1 MKSAAK
7 LKRIGV
13 LTGGG
18 DAPGINAVIRG
29 CALRAETLG
38 LELIGMRR
46 AWIGLKECD
55 TVPLDSRVTEHWLG
69 RGGTELRTR
78 RYNPL
83 EEGEGQLMIESFAK
97 LGLDGLVAIGGD
109 GTLTT
114 CHGLH
119 QLGMPIVGVPKTI
132 DNDIP
137 RTDQTFGFDT
147 AVQTACDAIDRL
159 HTTAA
164 SHGRILIVEVM
175 GRYAGWIAA
184 FAGIAGDADLVLV
197 PEYPVRL
204 ADAIE
209 WAKGL
214 KQRGR
219 EYAILVV
226 AEGAVILGDDGV
238 PLARGEF
245 TAGGYEKLGGVS
257 VRLAREL
264 MAAGI
269 DSRTII
275 LGHVQRGGSP
285 SAFDRMLSLRYG
297 ARAVELLA
305 NGENGVMVALS
316 DNRMT
321 TVPLGEVAGR
331 RRFFDS
337 AHFDLEWMLSR
348 LPLADDKPY
357 DGAEGA
363 PDAGVGPSA
372 VAPRRRP

>member
-1 MKSAAK
+1 M
-7 LKRIGV
+7 

-29 CALRAETLG
+29 CALRAESLG
-38 LELIGMRR
+38 VELVGIKR
-46 AWIGLKECD
+46 AWIGLKDCD
-55 TVPLDSRVTEHWLG
+55 TMALDSRVTERWLA

-83 EEGEGQLMIESFAK
+83 DEGDGQLIVDGYAK

-114 CHGLH
+114 CHGFC
-119 QLGMPIVGVPKTI
+119 QLGLAVVGVPKTI

-137 RTDQTFGFDT
+137 HTDRTFGFDT
-147 AVQTACDAIDRL
+147 AVQAAVDAIDRL

-184 FAGIAGDADLVLV
+184 YAGVAGDADLVLI
-197 PEYPVRL
+197 PEHPVWL

-209 WAKGL
+209 WARGL

-226 AEGAVILGDDGV
+226 AEGALILDDNGT
-238 PLARGEF
+238 PLVRGEF
-245 TAGGYEKLGGVS
+245 TAKGYEKLGGVS
-257 VRLAREL
+257 MQLAREL
-264 MAAGI
+264 LAAGI
-269 DSRTII
+269 DSRTTI
-275 LGHVQRGGSP
+275 LGHIQRGGTP
-285 SAFDRMLSLRYG
+285 TAYDRILSLRYG

-305 NGENGVMVALS
+305 NGDGGVMVALV
-316 DNRMT
+316 DGHLT
-321 TVPLGEVAGR
+321 TVPLAEVAGGR
-331 RRFFDS
+331 RLFDS
-337 AHFDLEWMLSR
+337 ARFDLEWMLPS
-348 LPLADDKPY
+348 LPLADR
-357 DGAEGA
+357 E
-363 PDAGVGPSA
+363 
-372 VAPRRRP
+372 APRA

>member
-1 MKSAAK
+1 M
-7 LKRIGV
+7 KRIGV

-29 CALRAETLG
+29 CSLRAESLG
-38 LELIGMRR
+38 LEFIGVRR
-46 AWIGLKECD
+46 AWIGLKERD
-55 TVPLDSRVTEHWLG
+55 TVPLDSHVTAHWLG

-78 RYNPL
+78 RYNPFD
-83 EEGEGQLMIESFAK
+83 EGEEQLIVEGFAE

-114 CHGLH
+114 CYGLH
-119 QLGMPIVGVPKTI
+119 RLGMPIVGVPKTI

-137 RTDQTFGFDT
+137 GTDQTFGFDT
-147 AVQTACDAIDRL
+147 AVQAACDAIDRL

-164 SHGRILIVEVM
+164 SHGRVLIVEVM

-184 FAGIAGDADLVLV
+184 YAGIAGDAALVLI
-197 PEYPVRL
+197 PEHPVRL

-226 AEGAVILGDDGV
+226 AEGALIVRDDGV
-238 PLARGEF
+238 PLVRGEV
-245 TAGGYEKLGGVS
+245 TPEGYEKLGGVS
-257 VRLAREL
+257 VHLAREL
-264 MAAGI
+264 MAAGV

-275 LGHVQRGGSP
+275 LGHIQRGGSP

-305 NGENGVMVALS
+305 KGVSGVMVALS
-316 DNRMT
+316 DNHMI
-321 TVPLGEVAGR
+321 TVPLAEVAGR
-331 RRFFDS
+331 RRLFDS
-337 AHFDLEWMLSR
+337 ARFDLAWMLPR
-348 LPLADDKPY
+348 LPLA
-357 DGAEGA
+357 EGA
-363 PDAGVGPSA
+363 LGDRSEGALGDGGGPA
-372 VAPRRRP
+372 ADR